1 MSFFRPFVL
10 SWLIIFGHKNDF
22 IIVAFA
28 SFRAKMGNLC
38 SCMQKGTPRRGDQNH
53 RRDPSNG
60 TRSDTSASSTQMG
73 QNTGPGTQHIKDRED
88 IAPEGEKENNPADV
102 PTVPPKFKAKSM
114 ININEDN
121 RHSGSSN
128 HVRASSTS
136 HIFIDDS
143 TVSKPN
149 QKAMQKCLALAIYYH
164 VKSNKNQDSEDSQIP
179 DIFDEKIHPLK
190 RIKKNK
196 EDENDQNDDLVSI
209 GIPDHRDVY
218 KFVRQLFTQAQ
229 LAAEVAMVT
238 LIYLERLLTYAEVDF
253 SAKNWKRLTL
263 GAIMLASK
271 VWDDQ
276 AVWNVDFCM
285 IIEADVEDL
294 NTLERSFLELLQFN
308 VNVPGS
314 VYAKYYFDL
323 REMAVKYGIKFPSSL
338 LTFDRAVKLE
348 ASSKL
353 KVPAR
358 QRTAKTSY
366 QVPKHRKCFSL
377 DFSSNANVGR
387 SRWVIS

>member
-1 MSFFRPFVL
+1 
-10 SWLIIFGHKNDF
+10 
-22 IIVAFA
+22 
-28 SFRAKMGNLC
+28 
-38 SCMQKGTPRRGDQNH
+38 MQKGGQNGRGHGDGH
-53 RRDPSNG
+53 RRDTSNG
-60 TRSDTSASSTQMG
+60 SQLGRSDTSTSSTTAKP
-73 QNTGPGTQHIKDRED
+73 NPIGTQHIKDRED

-121 RHSGSSN
+121 NRQSVRESSRPVP
-128 HVRASSTS
+128 VRASSTS
-136 HIFIDDS
+136 HVFIDDS

-164 VKSNKNQDSEDSQIP
+164 VKSNKNPDIVSTQIP
-179 DIFDEKIHPLK
+179 DIFDEMIHPLK
-190 RIKKNK
+190 RIKSKNNK
-196 EDENDQNDDLVSI
+196 NNDNSPNDDTTPM
-209 GIPDHRDVY
+209 GIPDHREVY
-218 KFVRQLFTQAQ
+218 KFVRQLFQQAQ

-253 SAKNWKRLTL
+253 SASNWKRLTL

-323 REMAVKYGIKFPSSL
+323 REMAFKYGIKFPSSL
-338 LTFDRAVKLE
+338 LTFERAVKLE

-353 KVPAR
+353 KVPPKSR
-358 QRTAKTSY
+358 STKSNCHHE
-366 QVPKHRKCFSL
+366 VPKHRKCFSL

-387 SRWVIS
+387 NRWVIS